1 MYYFSSSIH
10 SSLFDYK
17 LKTVTTTSTEDITQ
31 TGSSKLIAYRDFFSH
46 IGSGEPVEIINSLIL
61 FLLNSLL
68 QSPLST
74 TILTQLLSLFSM
86 LCHNPHTQRILI
98 YLDSMKKVV
107 QEHSTYHFPALED
120 HANGRYRT
128 QFYTSLTEAML
139 ICAVPGDL
147 DLFAL
152 SLSDKLT
159 KAVQEMDI
167 QLITSCYRDLTGV
180 VRSCLSSYQYLTVY
194 DILFLLLFSHLI
206 LSCPNSLQIIY
217 QLLPSYWNQFSFTIA
232 AFRFIQE
239 LAYFSSSSSSIF

>member
-1 MYYFSSSIH
+1 
-10 SSLFDYK
+10 
-17 LKTVTTTSTEDITQ
+17 
-31 TGSSKLIAYRDFFSH
+31 
-46 IGSGEPVEIINSLIL
+46 
-61 FLLNSLL
+61 
-68 QSPLST
+68 
-74 TILTQLLSLFSM
+74 M

-120 HANGRYRT
+120 PANGRYRT

-239 LAYFSSSSSSIF
+239 LV

>member
-1 MYYFSSSIH
+1 
-10 SSLFDYK
+10 
-17 LKTVTTTSTEDITQ
+17 
-31 TGSSKLIAYRDFFSH
+31 
-46 IGSGEPVEIINSLIL
+46 
-61 FLLNSLL
+61 
-68 QSPLST
+68 
-74 TILTQLLSLFSM
+74 M

-107 QEHSTYHFPALED
+107 QQHSTYHFPALED
-120 HANGRYRT
+120 PANGRYRT

-147 DLFAL
+147 DIFTM

-180 VRSCLSSYQYLTVY
+180 VRSCLSSYTYLTVY
-194 DILFLLLFSHLI
+194 DILFLLHFSHLT
-206 LSCPNSLQIIY
+206 LSCPNFLLIIH